1 MFNRAI
7 YETYRLDGDA
17 LPLDLIVWR
26 RYRRQTPGLVEAI
39 LDMNQGLA
47 AQGPLIA
54 RGTTIKMPIDKPA
67 TPAQV
72 ALVRLW

>member
-1 MFNRAI
+1 MFNRAV
-7 YETYRLDGDA
+7 YETYTLDGDA

-39 LDMNQGLA
+39 LDMNFGLA
-47 AQGPLIA
+47 DQGPLLA
-54 RGTTIKMPIDKPA
+54 RGTTFKMPIDRPA

-72 ALVRLW
+72 ARVRLW